1 MAKKKILLL
10 SDDLRMSSGVGTM
23 SKEFVLGSIQ
33 HYDWVQIGGA
43 IKHPEEGKVVN
54 MDETAQNESGV
65 KDAKLTIYPI
75 NGYGNQELLRAILA
89 RENPDA
95 ILHYTDPRFWRW
107 LYEMEHEIRQEIPI
121 FYYNIWDD
129 WPAPQYNEF
138 FYESCDLIMNI
149 SKQTVAIVKD
159 VWTKH
164 PPEDWQVTYLPHGI
178 NEEYFKPLT
187 VFEGD
192 YTEMEA
198 FKEQITD
205 EEVEFIVFYNNRNI
219 RRKSPGDVIYAFK
232 TFCESLTEEDAK
244 KCCLLM
250 HTQPRD
256 ENGTDLPALVE
267 ALCPEYVKVYFSDRK
282 LEPHELN
289 YLYNISSV
297 TINLAS
303 NEGFGLGTAESL
315 MTGTPII
322 VNVTGG
328 LQDQC
333 GFKYKGKHLDEND
346 YSWVHSLH
354 NDKEWE
360 NNPDLTHG
368 EWVKPVWPRTRSL
381 QGSMP
386 TPYIF
391 DDRCRWDEAAEAIK
405 YWYDLGSEERTRC
418 GELGR
423 EWMHLE
429 EVGMTAKLMCKR
441 FMKSMDTAFET
452 WKPRKRY
459 SLYKV

>member
-1 MAKKKILLL
+1 
-10 SDDLRMSSGVGTM
+10 
-23 SKEFVLGSIQ
+23 
-33 HYDWVQIGGA
+33 
-43 IKHPEEGKVVN
+43 
-54 MDETAQNESGV
+54 
-65 KDAKLTIYPI
+65 
-75 NGYGNQELLRAILA
+75 
-89 RENPDA
+89 
-95 ILHYTDPRFWRW
+95 
-107 LYEMEHEIRQEIPI
+107 
-121 FYYNIWDD
+121 
-129 WPAPQYNEF
+129 
-138 FYESCDLIMNI
+138 
-149 SKQTVAIVKD
+149 
-159 VWTKH
+159 
-164 PPEDWQVTYLPHGI
+164 
-178 NEEYFKPLT
+178 
-187 VFEGD
+187 
-192 YTEMEA
+192 
-198 FKEQITD
+198 
-205 EEVEFIVFYNNRNI
+205 
-219 RRKSPGDVIYAFK
+219 
-232 TFCESLTEEDAK
+232 
-244 KCCLLM
+244 M

-256 ENGTDLPALVE
+256 DNGTDLPIVVDAI
-267 ALCPEYVKVYFSDRK
+267 CPNRNVYFSDDRLDFK
-282 LEPHELN
+282 EMN
-289 YLYNISSV
+289 FLYNMADV

-315 MTGTPII
+315 MAGTPII

-354 NDKEWE
+354 DDKKWE
-360 NNPDLTHG
+360 HNSDLTHG

-418 GELGR
+418 GELGI
-423 EWMHLE
+423 EWMQLE

-441 FMKSMDTAFET
+441 FIESMDTAFEV

>member
-1 MAKKKILLL
+1 MT
-10 SDDLRMSSGVGTM
+10 SDV
-23 SKEFVLGSIQ
+23 
-33 HYDWVQIGGA
+33 
-43 IKHPEEGKVVN
+43 
-54 MDETAQNESGV
+54 
-65 KDAKLTIYPI
+65 
-75 NGYGNQELLRAILA
+75 ILA
-89 RENPDA
+89 F
-95 ILHYTDPRFWRW
+95 H
-107 LYEMEHEIRQEIPI
+107 
-121 FYYNIWDD
+121 
-129 WPAPQYNEF
+129 
-138 FYESCDLIMNI
+138 
-149 SKQTVAIVKD
+149 
-159 VWTKH
+159 
-164 PPEDWQVTYLPHGI
+164 
-178 NEEYFKPLT
+178 
-187 VFEGD
+187 
-192 YTEMEA
+192 
-198 FKEQITD
+198 
-205 EEVEFIVFYNNRNI
+205 
-219 RRKSPGDVIYAFK
+219 
-232 TFCESLTEEDAK
+232 TFCNTLSEEEAD
-244 KCCLLM
+244 KCALLM

-256 ENGTDLPALVE
+256 ENGTDLPIVVE
-267 ALCPEYVKVYFSDRK
+267 AICPNRNVYFSDDRLDFK
-282 LEPHELN
+282 EMN
-289 YLYNISSV
+289 FLYNMADV
-297 TINLAS
+297 TINIAS